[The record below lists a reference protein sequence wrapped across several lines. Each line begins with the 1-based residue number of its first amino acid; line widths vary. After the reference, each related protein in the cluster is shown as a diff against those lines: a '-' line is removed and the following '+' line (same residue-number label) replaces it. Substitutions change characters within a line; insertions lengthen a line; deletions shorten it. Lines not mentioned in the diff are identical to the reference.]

1 MKKHFVKTLHSA
13 YWLAYL
19 LFFCGV
25 YILPDNATADDLPE
39 LATMAMVTGAIA
51 FYTANLIL
59 FPRYLLQKSW
69 ISLLLASVLTALL
82 AALPAV
88 LYIVLVVWFT
98 MGLYVGS
105 ALWIGL
111 WSGMAFLALLNVGM
125 GLLMRGFVAWQQ
137 TKIRVDTELQQLKMH
152 LQPHFLFNTLHNID
166 VLIGTEPAAA
176 SSYLQ
181 KLSGLLRYLLYEMAS
196 GKVALSSEI
205 AFITHYLDLQA
216 LRTSNTDYA
225 TFEVLGEDQGRLV
238 PPLLFLPF
246 VENAFKHTI
255 NKKAAGAIRI
265 KLSVAEDYLYFE
277 CVNLTGKQDQYDSRD
292 GGLGLTLARRRLEL
306 LYGES
311 FCLTTGQKD
320 GMFMVQLKIGKP
332 C

>member
-1 MKKHFVKTLHSA
+1 MKKHFVKTLHAA

-25 YILPDNATADDLPE
+25 YMLPENATTDELPI
-39 LATMAMVTGAIA
+39 LATLAMITGGIA
-51 FYTANLIL
+51 FYTANLVL

-69 ISLLLASVLTALL
+69 VSLLLASALTALL

-88 LYIVLVVWFT
+88 LYIVLLLFFT
-98 MGLYVGS
+98 WGLYVGTS
-105 ALWIGL
+105 LWINL

-125 GLLMRGFVAWQQ
+125 GLVMRGFAAWQK

-166 VLIGTEPAAA
+166 VLIGTEPASA
-176 SSYLQ
+176 SIYLQ
-181 KLSGLLRYLLYEMAS
+181 KLSGLLRYLLYETTS
-196 GKVALSSEI
+196 NQVPLSSEI
-205 AFITHYLDLQA
+205 TFIRHYFDLQA
-216 LRTSNTDYA
+216 LRTSNLNYA
-225 TFEVLGEDQGRLV
+225 TFEVQGKDRGRLV
-238 PPLLFLPF
+238 PPLLFIPF
-246 VENAFKHTI
+246 VENAFKHTV
-255 NKKAAGAIRI
+255 NKKSAGAIRI
-265 KLSVAEDYLYFE
+265 TLSIHEHYLYFE
-277 CVNLTGKQDQYDSRD
+277 CVNPAGKQDKNDVAG

-306 LYGES
+306 LYGEM

-320 GMFMVQLKIGKP
+320 GMFMVQLKIGKS

>member
-1 MKKHFVKTLHSA
+1 MKKHFVKTLHAA

-25 YILPDNATADDLPE
+25 YMLPDNATTDELPI
-39 LATMAMVTGAIA
+39 LATMAMTTGAIA

-69 ISLLLASVLTALL
+69 ASLLLASLLTALL

-88 LYIVLVVWFT
+88 LYIVLVVFFS

-105 ALWIGL
+105 ALWISL

-125 GLLMRGFVAWQQ
+125 GLVMRGFVAWQQ

-152 LQPHFLFNTLHNID
+152 LQPHFLFNTLHNIY

-181 KLSGLLRYLLYEMAS
+181 KLSGLLRYLLYETTS
-196 GKVALSSEI
+196 DRVPLSSEI
-205 AFITHYLDLQA
+205 TFIRHYLDLQA
-216 LRTSNTDYA
+216 LRTSNVDYA
-225 TFEVLGEDQGRLV
+225 TFEVQGDDQGRLI
-238 PPLLFLPF
+238 PPLLFIPL
-246 VENAFKHTI
+246 VENAFKHTV
-255 NKKAAGAIRI
+255 NKKSAGAIRI
-265 KLSVAEDYLYFE
+265 KLSIDEDYLYFE
-277 CVNLTGKQDQYDSRD
+277 CVNLAGKQDQNDIRD

-306 LYGES
+306 LYREL